1 MDPFKS
7 FILISFCNIEK
18 VFDAI
23 LIIPMRWFIT
33 VHVIWHILIFKM
45 NIPPEGTLFI
55 FRGYVIFVMRDSDI
69 LNESNKNFCNA
80 WNRKLFLKSFETLCV
95 SEPAVSSQSR
105 VRWPRSCSSLIEWN
119 ERMVGLKKSPFNGV
133 HAQYSR
139 KGSWQG
145 E

>member
-1 MDPFKS
+1 MQYRES
-7 FILISFCNIEK
+7 FWSDINYSYAMIYYLACDMTYSDLQNEHSLHEEI
-18 VFDAI
+18 
-23 LIIPMRWFIT
+23 
-33 VHVIWHILIFKM
+33 
-45 NIPPEGTLFI
+45 LFI
-55 FRGYVIFVMRDSDI
+55 FRGYVIFDMRDSDI
-69 LNESNKNFCNA
+69 VNESNKNFCNA

-119 ERMVGLKKSPFNGV
+119 ERMVGLKKSAFNGV

-139 KGSWQG
+139 KGPWQG